1 MSLMMSLQHFHKR
14 TWLFSGALHLHVT
27 ITIAGRLLCVSPE
40 RWGWPPR
47 GWPPPPWFQAFKNPY
62 SSRCLPSTHIPTEAV
77 GIAAMRTCE
86 VGLRRTGHRI
96 INNTKKR
103 LCVKRWSDSIISLN
117 KKDGQMAVT
126 CNNLLLATSIGQTQ
140 VLLSAW
146 RACCWYYLWVELQ

>member
-1 MSLMMSLQHFHKR
+1 MSLMMNLQHFHKR

-40 RWGWPPR
+40 RWGWPPPQVFKPLR
-47 GWPPPPWFQAFKNPY
+47 ILILLAAFHPPITT
-62 SSRCLPSTHIPTEAV
+62 SMEAV
-77 GIAAMRTCE
+77 GIEAMRTCE
-86 VGLRRTGHRI
+86 VGLRRTGNRI
-96 INNTKKR
+96 INNIKKR
-103 LCVKRWSDSIISLN
+103 LCVKRWSDSVISLN